1 MRKVAVFV
9 LLSLAACATATGS
22 MASASSETHD
32 WQTASG
38 RPPTK
43 AEFAALIAA
52 CQDKAKS
59 NSAKAPI
66 DGCLADLGLR
76 HAQ

>member
-1 MRKVAVFV
+1 MRKIAVFA
-9 LLSLAACATATGS
+9 LLSISACATATGS
-22 MASASSETHD
+22 MASALSETRD
-32 WQTASG
+32 WQTPSG
-38 RPPTK
+38 QAPTK

-59 NSAKAPI
+59 TSAKAPI

-76 HAQ
+76 HTQ